1 MKYLLSIL
9 LLLFS
14 FNVLAADA
22 SLTWIAPVER
32 EDTTAFSENEI
43 AEFRV
48 YYGTATG
55 DYQTVVNVG
64 RADTSAATPI
74 NLTLTLPTG
83 FTYYFVVTTVDLEGR
98 ESLYSTEVSIPM
110 EHERPNAPSG
120 VIVIKI
126 VTNTTVTVNPA
137 N

>member
-1 MKYLLSIL
+1 MKYLPL
-9 LLLFS
+9 LLLLLS
-14 FNVLAADA
+14 FNLFAADA
-22 SLTWIAPVER
+22 TLTWVGTDQR
-32 EDTTAFSENEI
+32 EDGTAFTEDQTKEY
-43 AEFRV
+43 RV
-48 YYGTATG
+48 YYGTVSG
-55 DYQTVVNVG
+55 DYQTVVKVNRPDANAV
-64 RADTSAATPI
+64 TPL

-98 ESLYSTEVSIPM
+98 ESVYSTEVSIPLD
-110 EHERPNAPSG
+110 HENPKAPTG

>member
-1 MKYLLSIL
+1 MKYLPL
-9 LLLFS
+9 LLLLLS
-14 FNVLAADA
+14 FNLFAADA
-22 SLTWIAPVER
+22 GLTWVAPVER
-32 EDTTAFSENEI
+32 EDATAFSENEI

-64 RADTSAATPI
+64 RADASASTPI

-98 ESLYSTEVSIPM
+98 ESLYSSEVSIPL
-110 EHERPNAPSG
+110 EHGRPNAPTN

-126 VTNTTVTVNPA
+126 VTNTTVTVNQP

>member
-1 MKYLLSIL
+1 MKNLLAL
-9 LLLFS
+9 LLLLLS
-14 FNVLAADA
+14 FNLLAADA
-22 SLTWIAPVER
+22 GLTWVAPVER
-32 EDTTAFSENEI
+32 EDATAFSENEI

-64 RADTSAATPI
+64 RPDANTATPI

-98 ESLYSTEVSIPM
+98 ESLYSSEVSIPM
-110 EHERPNAPSG
+110 EHERPKAPTG

-126 VTNTTVTVNPA
+126 VTSVSVTSKN
-137 N
+137 